1 MGTESFQGVNWLQH
15 GAGPPPPSS
24 AKVKER
30 VELYLY
36 FNREGTTWKLRLT
49 YTIQILN
56 KCGNFLILYKE
67 IVATWNILHDVP
79 FDLLILQHCKSIV
92 N

>member
-1 MGTESFQGVNWLQH
+1 M
-15 GAGPPPPSS
+15 
-24 AKVKER
+24 K
-30 VELYLY
+30 
-36 FNREGTTWKLRLT
+36 LT